1 MLYYVLYYTK
11 YHRNTVRNYK
21 HSAMKGNLYTV
32 ENKGSKRTMHRFVTG
47 KPVLASV
54 LLSLLGTAL
63 IPIGPFIFKA
73 PVAAAGSL
81 AALDWI
87 FGLIGL
93 FVFTGIFLL
102 LYKKWFSPE
111 FSGMLNGN
119 LSEGFFLLLPFVA
132 YWAINLAYTFIFKR
146 NTLAFHMSGSIIETS
161 IIAGVMEEFCF
172 RGLIIA
178 TLLRQWRKKDK
189 FLQAAIISG
198 IAFGLIHALNAAA
211 GANPLRTLF
220 QVFDA
225 GFLGVFLAAN
235 YMRCGSLLPV
245 MIAHALHDIMAI
257 GMASDV
263 AENGIITGGISFDN
277 IVDFI
282 LSLGLCVAGIYMLRS
297 DKIKEIR
304 QVWDKKWTNV
314 EHEEPSLRA

>member
-1 MLYYVLYYTK
+1 MEK
-11 YHRNTVRNYK
+11 K
-21 HSAMKGNLYTV
+21 
-32 ENKGSKRTMHRFVTG
+32 ESKRTMHRFVTR

-54 LLSLLGTAL
+54 LLSLLGGIF
-63 IPIGPFIFKA
+63 IPAGPLLFKA
-73 PVAAAGSL
+73 PLAAAGSL
-81 AALDWI
+81 AAFDWI
-87 FGLIGL
+87 FGLVGL
-93 FVFTGIFLL
+93 FVVTGIFLL

-119 LSEGFFLLLPFVA
+119 LSEGFFLLLPFAA
-132 YWAINLAYTFIFKR
+132 YWAISLVYTFIFR
-146 NTLAFHMSGSIIETS
+146 RETLAFHMSGSIIETS
-161 IIAGVMEEFCF
+161 VIAGVMEEFCF
-172 RGLIIA
+172 RGLIIT

-189 FLQAAIISG
+189 FLQAAIVSG
-198 IAFGLIHALNAAA
+198 ILFGLIHALNATA

-235 YMRCGSLLPV
+235 YMRCGSIVPV
-245 MIAHALHDIMAI
+245 MVAHVLHDIVAI

-277 IVDFI
+277 IFDSI

-304 QVWDKKWTNV
+304 QVWDKKWTNI
-314 EHEEPSLRA
+314 EHEEPSLKAGQ

>member
-1 MLYYVLYYTK
+1 M
-11 YHRNTVRNYK
+11 
-21 HSAMKGNLYTV
+21 
-32 ENKGSKRTMHRFVTG
+32 ENKESKRKMHRFVTG

-54 LLSLLGTAL
+54 LLSLLGFVL
-63 IPIGPFIFKA
+63 IPIGSFIFKA
-73 PVAAAGSL
+73 PIAAGSL
-81 AALDWI
+81 AAFDWI

-119 LSEGFFLLLPFVA
+119 LSEGFILLLPFVVF
-132 YWAINLAYTFIFKR
+132 WAVNLVYTFIFKR
-146 NTLAFHMSGSIIETS
+146 DTLAFHMSGSIIETS
-161 IIAGVMEEFCF
+161 VIAGVMEEFCF
-172 RGLIIA
+172 RGLLIT

-189 FLQAAIISG
+189 FLQAAIVSG
-198 IAFGLIHALNAAA
+198 IAFGLIHAINATA
-211 GANPLRTLF
+211 GANPLRTIF

-225 GFLGVFLAAN
+225 GFLGVFMAAN
-235 YMRCGSLLPV
+235 YMRCGSLVPV
-245 MIAHALHDIMAI
+245 MIAHALHDIAAI

-277 IVDFI
+277 IFDSI
-282 LSLGLCVAGIYMLRS
+282 LSLGLCIAGIYLLRS

-314 EHEEPSLRA
+314 EHEDPSLKA

>member
-1 MLYYVLYYTK
+1 MEK
-11 YHRNTVRNYK
+11 K
-21 HSAMKGNLYTV
+21 
-32 ENKGSKRTMHRFVTG
+32 ESKRTMHRFVTR

-54 LLSLLGTAL
+54 LLSLLGVIF
-63 IPIGPFIFKA
+63 IPAGPLLFKA
-73 PVAAAGSL
+73 PLAAAGSL
-81 AALDWI
+81 AAFDWI

-119 LSEGFFLLLPFVA
+119 LSEGFFLLLPFAA
-132 YWAINLAYTFIFKR
+132 YWAISLVYTFIFR
-146 NTLAFHMSGSIIETS
+146 RDTLAFHMSGSIIETS
-161 IIAGVMEEFCF
+161 VIAGVMEEFCF
-172 RGLIIA
+172 RGLIIT

-189 FLQAAIISG
+189 FLQAAIVSG
-198 IAFGLIHALNAAA
+198 IVFGLIHALNATA

-235 YMRCGSLLPV
+235 YMRCGSIVPV
-245 MIAHALHDIMAI
+245 MVAHVLHDIVAI

-277 IVDFI
+277 IFDSI

-304 QVWDKKWTNV
+304 QVWDKKWTNI
-314 EHEEPSLRA
+314 EHEEPSLKAGQ

>member
-1 MLYYVLYYTK
+1 M
-11 YHRNTVRNYK
+11 
-21 HSAMKGNLYTV
+21 
-32 ENKGSKRTMHRFVTG
+32 ENKESKRKMHRFVTG

-81 AALDWI
+81 ATFDWI
-87 FGLIGL
+87 FGLVGL
-93 FVFTGIFLL
+93 FVVTGIFLL

-119 LSEGFFLLLPFVA
+119 LSEGFFLLLPFAA
-132 YWAINLAYTFIFKR
+132 YWAISLVYTFIFR
-146 NTLAFHMSGSIIETS
+146 RDTLAFHMSGSIIETS
-161 IIAGVMEEFCF
+161 VIAGVMEEFCF
-172 RGLIIA
+172 RGLIIT

-189 FLQAAIISG
+189 FLQAAIVSG
-198 IAFGLIHALNAAA
+198 IVFGLLHALNATA

-235 YMRCGSLLPV
+235 YMRCGSIVPV
-245 MIAHALHDIMAI
+245 MVAHVLHDIIAI

-277 IVDFI
+277 IFDSI

-304 QVWDKKWTNV
+304 QVWDKKWTNI
-314 EHEEPSLRA
+314 EHEEPSLKAGQ

>member
-1 MLYYVLYYTK
+1 M
-11 YHRNTVRNYK
+11 
-21 HSAMKGNLYTV
+21 
-32 ENKGSKRTMHRFVTG
+32 ENKKSKRTMHRFVTG

-178 TLLRQWRKKDK
+178 TLLRQRRKINSCR
-189 FLQAAIISG
+189 QPSY
-198 IAFGLIHALNAAA
+198 
-211 GANPLRTLF
+211 P
-220 QVFDA
+220 
-225 GFLGVFLAAN
+225 
-235 YMRCGSLLPV
+235 
-245 MIAHALHDIMAI
+245 
-257 GMASDV
+257 AS
-263 AENGIITGGISFDN
+263 
-277 IVDFI
+277 
-282 LSLGLCVAGIYMLRS
+282 RS
-297 DKIKEIR
+297 
-304 QVWDKKWTNV
+304 
-314 EHEEPSLRA
+314 A

>member
-1 MLYYVLYYTK
+1 MEK
-11 YHRNTVRNYK
+11 K
-21 HSAMKGNLYTV
+21 
-32 ENKGSKRTMHRFVTG
+32 ESKRTMHRFVTR

-54 LLSLLGTAL
+54 LLSLLGVIF
-63 IPIGPFIFKA
+63 IPAGPLLFKA
-73 PVAAAGSL
+73 PLAAAGSL
-81 AALDWI
+81 AAFDWI
-87 FGLIGL
+87 FGLVGL
-93 FVFTGIFLL
+93 FVVTGIFLL

-119 LSEGFFLLLPFVA
+119 LSEGFFLLLPFAA
-132 YWAINLAYTFIFKR
+132 YWAITLIYTFIFKR
-146 NTLAFHMSGSIIETS
+146 DTLAFHMSGNIIETS
-161 IIAGVMEEFCF
+161 VTAGVMEEFCF
-172 RGLIIA
+172 RGLLIT

-198 IAFGLIHALNAAA
+198 VAFGLIHALNAAS

-235 YMRCGSLLPV
+235 YMRCGSLLTV
-245 MIAHALHDIMAI
+245 MVAHALHDIVAI

-263 AENGIITGGISFDN
+263 AENGIITGSISFDS

-282 LSLGLCVAGIYMLRS
+282 LSLGLCGAGIYMLRS
-297 DKIKEIR
+297 DKLKEIR
-304 QVWDKKWTNV
+304 QVWDEKWKNV
-314 EHEEPSLRA
+314 EHEEPSLKA

>member
-1 MLYYVLYYTK
+1 
-11 YHRNTVRNYK
+11 
-21 HSAMKGNLYTV
+21 MKGSLYTM
-32 ENKGSKRTMHRFVTG
+32 ENKGSKRKMHRFVTG

-54 LLSLLGTAL
+54 LLSLLGAAL

-73 PVAAAGSL
+73 PIAAAGSF
-81 AALDWI
+81 AAFDWI

-132 YWAINLAYTFIFKR
+132 YWAINLVYTFIFR
-146 NTLAFHMSGSIIETS
+146 RDTLAFHMSGSIIETS
-161 IIAGVMEEFCF
+161 VIAGVMEEFCF
-172 RGLIIA
+172 RGLIIT

-189 FLQAAIISG
+189 FLQAAVVSG
-198 IAFGLIHALNAAA
+198 IAFGLIHAINAAA
-211 GANPLRTLF
+211 GANPLRTIF

-225 GFLGVFLAAN
+225 GFLGVFMAAN
-235 YMRCGSLLPV
+235 YMRCGSLVPV
-245 MIAHALHDIMAI
+245 MIAHALHDIAAI

-277 IVDFI
+277 VLDSI
-282 LSLGLCVAGIYMLRS
+282 LSLGLCAAGIYLLRS

-314 EHEEPSLRA
+314 EHEEPSLIA

>member
-73 PVAAAGSL
+73 PLAAAGSL
-81 AALDWI
+81 ATLDWI

-198 IAFGLIHALNAAA
+198 IAF
-211 GANPLRTLF
+211 
-220 QVFDA
+220 FDA